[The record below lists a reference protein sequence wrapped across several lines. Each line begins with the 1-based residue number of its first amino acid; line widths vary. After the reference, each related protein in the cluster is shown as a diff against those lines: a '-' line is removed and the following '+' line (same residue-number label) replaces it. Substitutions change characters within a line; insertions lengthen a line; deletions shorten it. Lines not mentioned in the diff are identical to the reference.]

1 MKSDMTKVLVVDDE
15 EHIVASLSAQ
25 LKQEGYDVSVATTGH
40 QALQV
45 ARIERPSLILL
56 DVTLPEIDGIE
67 VCRQIRKW
75 STVPIILLSP
85 KPDENEKVI
94 GLEAGADD
102 YFPKP
107 FSTRELLA
115 RVKATLRR
123 MQPAEAREQTLQAG
137 DIVMD
142 LDRRSVLVRG
152 REIELTPK
160 EFGLLRVL
168 MSHPNRVLGR
178 DLLLSRVWGEH
189 VAATTR
195 TVDVHIRWLRKK
207 IEENPHKP
215 AYIQTVHGVGY
226 RFKS

>member
-160 EFGLLRVL
+160 EFGLLRAL
-168 MSHPNRVLGR
+168 MSHANRALGR
-178 DLLLSRVWGEH
+178 DLLLSWVWGEH
-189 VAATTR
+189 FVGATR

-215 AYIQTVHGVGY
+215 AHIQTVRGAGY
-226 RFKS
+226 RFRS